1 MSISDTRDDL
11 DHDAVRIEAL
21 PWDIALDILTKS
33 GSGPLQ
39 TAAPALRARFRRGF
53 RLISP
58 FAPGLFCLGGELGL
72 AGAERDAN
80 GAETLSVTGNG
91 RTMSEAVPGLF
102 GEAADLLSQFEQ
114 PGDIVGN
121 PAPLSGWIAAWAG
134 LHHLAEAT
142 LDGYP
147 AIRVPARDKVI
158 IPADVALRRSP
169 ERRLTTL
176 PFALSSGCAAGP
188 TRGDAELRAILELIE
203 RDAAALWWYG
213 GLPARPV
220 DPCGEIG
227 QAGSLCLKGFRKD
240 VTSRDTRLF
249 DITTDLGIPVFA
261 AVSSN
266 GTESPRL
273 GHDMAFGF
281 AARLDAAAAMEAAIS
296 ELCQME
302 LAIPIARQKLTE
314 RGEKALND
322 ADRRH
327 LHRAAFRLQDCPWL
341 QRGRNDDAIKSEPPP
356 VPSSTGLAR
365 HLATNGIECLI
376 AELTRSSFR
385 VPVVRAI
392 APALQPFTDEIVTS
406 RLRQSLSAGNL
417 TVPRRRGFTPM

>member
-1 MSISDTRDDL
+1 MSISNSLDDTDIDT
-11 DHDAVRIEAL
+11 VRIEAL
-21 PWDIALDILTKS
+21 RWDIALDILTRS
-33 GSGPLQ
+33 GSGPLGS
-39 TAAPALRARFRRGF
+39 AAPALRARFRRGF

-58 FAPGLFCLGGELGL
+58 FAPGLFCLGGGLGL
-72 AGAERDAN
+72 SGPERDAH
-80 GAETLSVTGNG
+80 GSDTLSVTGNG
-91 RTMSEAVPGLF
+91 KTMSEAVTGLF

-114 PGDIVGN
+114 PGDIVDN
-121 PAPLSGWIAAWAG
+121 PAQLSGWLAAWARINEV
-134 LHHLAEAT
+134 ADAS

-147 AIRVPARDKVI
+147 AIRAPDGDRVI

-169 ERRLTTL
+169 ERRRAML

-188 TRGDAELRAILELIE
+188 TRGDAELRAVLELIE

-213 GLPARPV
+213 GVPARPI
-220 DPCGEIG
+220 DPGSPIG
-227 QAGSLCLKGFRKD
+227 RAGTQCLKDFRKN

-249 DITTDLGIPVFA
+249 DITSNLGIPVFA

-266 GTESPRL
+266 GTDSPRF

-281 AARLDAAAAMEAAIS
+281 AARLDATAALEAAVS

-302 LAIPIARQKLTE
+302 LAIPIARLKLTE

-322 ADRRH
+322 ADRKH

-341 QRGRNDDAIKSEPPP
+341 ETGRNDVALESEPPP
-356 VPSSTGLAR
+356 VASSTGLAR
-365 HLATNGIECLI
+365 HLATNGIDCLT
-376 AELTRSSFR
+376 AELTRSPFG

-406 RLRQSLSAGNL
+406 RLRQSLPAGNGA
-417 TVPRRRGFTPM
+417 VPRSRGFTPM